1 MTLGEIFN
9 SGMVIE
15 GYRKIQCW
23 EDEDAPTIYHEG
35 TDAGDI
41 ENFEDRE
48 ISYIFPYC
56 PTPCEAGI
64 CIELAE
70 EF

>member
-1 MTLGEIFN
+1 MTLRELFE

-23 EDEDAPTIYHEG
+23 EDENSPTIYYEG
-35 TDAGDI
+35 SEYGDI
-41 ENFEDRE
+41 KEYLDRE
-48 ISYIFPYC
+48 IAYMFPYN
-56 PTPCEAGI
+56 PIPGEAAI

-70 EF
+70 I